1 VIVWATA
8 ALATAALLA
17 AIVSTRSW
25 SSRDSAQRW
34 TPTTTWS
41 ATAGYLAG
49 GTAVI
54 DIDALLTSLEQ
65 EPYYGRP

>member
-1 VIVWATA
+1 
-8 ALATAALLA
+8 
-17 AIVSTRSW
+17 
-25 SSRDSAQRW
+25 
-34 TPTTTWS
+34 
-41 ATAGYLAG
+41 LAG